1 MNGERLREILPLL
14 RPRSAEPTLFSQTV
28 WYLFLSG
35 LATLVILYLI
45 RWFRLRRRRLREF
58 EAAAHNAG
66 LSAPQVA
73 LLYRIAHKRRMQSP
87 PRLLSSPHV
96 FDRQVGQYAGAI
108 AGRNRRHPE
117 LAKIGRI
124 RHTLGFDELDP
135 EQSLT
140 STRQI
145 DRGQTVMVWV
155 DENPDG
161 SDAFLPWLVLEH
173 DEGALTLAP
182 VLRAGRVPEK
192 QLRAGDELSAR
203 FWREGDTEYRF
214 TTGVI
219 GKADSPHAV
228 DVEHATVERMQHRD
242 FFRIDVNFPA
252 DFLVVTSRE
261 ELAGSADDVHV
272 DAAISLLDQ
281 SESDTILVEPSEP
294 AGDVNAEDGAPEAA
308 TDGVDRLAGATRVS
322 GRVVNLSA
330 GGLAVEVPVEGPLAG
345 EETAWIVDPAF
356 EGPFPLAGL
365 TCVPLSTEAAI
376 GGRRI
381 KMIFE
386 ELPIPVEKEI
396 VRGVYE
402 HQLQVGGGRGR
413 SAPQADAVVDDDD
426 LPTS

>member
-1 MNGERLREILPLL
+1 VNGERLREILPLL

-35 LATLVILYLI
+35 LATIVILYLI
-45 RWFRLRRRRLREF
+45 RWFRLRRRRRWEF

-73 LLYRIAHKRRMQSP
+73 LLYRIAHRRRMQSP

-96 FDRQVGQYAGAI
+96 FDRQVGRYAEAI
-108 AGRNRRHPE
+108 AARDRQHPE

-124 RHTLGFDELDP
+124 RHILGFDEIDLD
-135 EQSLT
+135 QSLT

-145 DRGQTVMVWV
+145 DRGQTVMIWV

-161 SDAFLPWLVLEH
+161 LEGSLPWLVLER

-182 VLRAGRVPEK
+182 VLREGREPQVR
-192 QLRAGDELSAR
+192 LRPGQKLTAR

-214 TTGVI
+214 VTVVVA
-219 GKADSPHAV
+219 KSRSPHAV
-228 DVEHATVERMQHRD
+228 TVEHATLERMQHRD
-242 FFRIDVNFPA
+242 FYRIDVNFPA
-252 DFLVVTSRE
+252 DFLVVPLRD
-261 ELAGSADDVHV
+261 ELEGGAQDVHI
-272 DAAISLLDQ
+272 DAAIDLLDR
-281 SESDTILVEPSEP
+281 SDTETIRVASSV
-294 AGDVNAEDGAPEAA
+294 AVDDVTAEAGAPGSG
-308 TDGVDRLAGATRVS
+308 TDGGDRLAGATRVS

-330 GGLAVEVPVEGPLAG
+330 GGLAVEVPVDGPLAG
-345 EETAWIVDPAF
+345 AETAWIIDPAF

-365 TCVPLSTEAAI
+365 TCVPLSTEASI
-376 GGRRI
+376 DGRRI
-381 KMIFE
+381 KMTFE
-386 ELPIPVEKEI
+386 KLPIPAEKEI

-402 HQLQVGGGRGR
+402 HQLQVVGGRGR
-413 SAPQADAVVDDDD
+413 PSPEAHAPVDDDD